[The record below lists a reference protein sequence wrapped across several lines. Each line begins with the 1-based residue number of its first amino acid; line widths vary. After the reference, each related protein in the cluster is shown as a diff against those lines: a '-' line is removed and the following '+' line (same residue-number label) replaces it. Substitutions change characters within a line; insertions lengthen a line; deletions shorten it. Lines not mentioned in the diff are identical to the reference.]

1 MEHGSKYYIVLKG
14 AVYCFIPDPSLGEDT
29 SEGGGGII
37 DHNILH
43 LKKDFPNM
51 ICVKIYLP
59 GESFGEI
66 ALMTH

>member
-14 AVYCFIPDPSLGEDT
+14 AVYCFIPDSSQGDDSTEC
-29 SEGGGGII
+29 GGGII
-37 DHNILH
+37 DHTILN
-43 LKKDFPNM
+43 LKKDLPNM
-51 ICVKIYLP
+51 ICAKIYLP